1 MAAKILVQVGD
12 VYNRFTV
19 LLRRGGHCQ
28 VRCVCGVVK
37 WVRTDKLRSG
47 ETKSCGCLAKE
58 LADASRK
65 PHPAPVPKMS
75 ADERRV
81 RAVHTAMMQRC
92 FNQNNADYKTYGARG
107 IGVCLR
113 WRDKD
118 TFVADLLPTYRRGKW
133 LERVDNDLGYEPS
146 NAVWASPKRQGRNR
160 VNTLYVDG
168 VPLSAFAAHHGV
180 PYTVAYREFK
190 KYGTAAAI
198 RRHSTRWR
206 VDERSG
212 VDYSMT

>member
-1 MAAKILVQVGD
+1 MAGKILVQVGD

-19 LLRRGGHCQ
+19 TMKRGSYCR
-28 VRCVCGVVK
+28 VRCVCGVEK

-47 ETKSCGCLAKE
+47 STKSCGCLAKE
-58 LADASRK
+58 MADAARK
-65 PHPAPVPKMS
+65 VREPKRPPMS
-75 ADERRV
+75 NDERRV

-92 FNQNNADYKTYGARG
+92 TNPNNANYKTYGGRG

-118 TFVADLLPTYRRGKW
+118 TFVEDMLPSYRRGLW
-133 LERVDNDLGYEPS
+133 LERKDNDLGYEPA
-146 NAVWASPKRQGRNR
+146 NVVWASPKRQGRNR
-160 VNTLYVDG
+160 VNTIYVEG

-180 PYTVAYREFK
+180 PYSVAYREFK
-190 KYGTAAAI
+190 KHGTAASI

-206 VDERSG
+206 VAERG
-212 VDYSMT
+212 GT